1 METFQLQWHVCL
13 RRVVERAEHL
23 NRNKINTHL
32 QKAVEKRVNIY
43 LIVNIHV
50 IHEWLMFKNVEY
62 ESIIAIKLFRTRVN
76 LELILVWWFEDTP
89 KFYSAVDPSSQ
100 TPVIPTL

>member
-1 METFQLQWHVCL
+1 ML
-13 RRVVERAEHL
+13 
-23 NRNKINTHL
+23 
-32 QKAVEKRVNIY
+32 
-43 LIVNIHV
+43 
-50 IHEWLMFKNVEY
+50 KNVEY

>member
-32 QKAVEKRVNIY
+32 QKAVEKRVNIC
-43 LIVNIHV
+43 LIVNIHA
-50 IHEWLMFKNVEY
+50 IHEWLMLKNVEY